1 MAEEEGVEPPRRLS
15 TDLSVFKTDLFGLLS
30 IPPYIGAQGE
40 TRTHT
45 SFRTAGFESAVAAIT
60 PLEHIMAQE

>member
-45 SFRTAGFESAVAAIT
+45 SQKTTVFETAVAAIT
-60 PLEHIMAQE
+60 PLEHIMAPE